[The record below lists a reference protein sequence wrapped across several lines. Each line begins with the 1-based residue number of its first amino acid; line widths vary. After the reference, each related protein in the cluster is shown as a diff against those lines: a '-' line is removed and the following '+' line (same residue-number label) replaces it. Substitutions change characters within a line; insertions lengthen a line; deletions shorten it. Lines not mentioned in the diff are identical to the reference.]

1 MAQRPDELDE
11 TTRISTTETDAIAVG
26 NSAAAAIAATGV
38 QGGEIRIEKRS
49 HESETVTLTG
59 VEKDADTN
67 AEGTPSDE
75 ITPETEQIR
84 EQIEETRSNL
94 GDTINAIQE
103 KLSFSNISEQ
113 VKDEVS
119 EHITSALN
127 TAKDSVYDAT
137 LGKVGTQVGTI
148 MSYVN
153 KGMDEFGKT
162 TVGRS
167 AYQQPLA
174 LSLIG
179 LGVGMIL
186 VNGLS
191 KKDKTR
197 KNYRYEY
204 TGDEGRNFGGEEGR
218 NDYERRSI
226 SSSSSSSER
235 STFDRARSSVGD
247 YAGQAYEG
255 AGSAVGAVGDYAG
268 KAGGAVSDY
277 TGKAVGAVGDYAGKV
292 SETVGDYAGKVSET
306 VSDYAGS
313 AYEQV
318 GNLGSKA
325 KDYAGSA
332 QDKYE
337 HYMDENP
344 LAVGAVVVAIGAA
357 VGMAFPSTKA
367 ENRLMGD
374 ARENLMNKAQETA
387 REAIGK
393 VQEAA
398 GNVTETVKQV
408 AGEVSQSAKEGAGD
422 ITQKVKEGAET
433 VAQNVKDE
441 AKNQGLTDAK

>member
-1 MAQRPDELDE
+1 MAQRPDELDK
-11 TTRISTTETDAIAVG
+11 TGISTTETDAIAVG
-26 NSAAAAIAATGV
+26 NSAAAIDATGA
-38 QGGEIRIEKRS
+38 QGGEIRVEKRS
-49 HESETVTLTG
+49 NESETVTLTG
-59 VEKDADTN
+59 IERDADADTN

-75 ITPETEQIR
+75 ITAETEQIR
-84 EQIEETRSNL
+84 EQIVETRSNL

-137 LGKVGTQVGTI
+137 LGKVGTI

-153 KGMDEFGKT
+153 KGMDEFGKSK
-162 TVGRS
+162 VGRS

-186 VNGLS
+186 VNGFS
-191 KKDKTR
+191 KKDKSR
-197 KNYRYEY
+197 KNYRYDY
-204 TGDEGRNFGGEEGR
+204 KSDEGF
-218 NDYERRSI
+218 NDYERRGIS

-268 KAGGAVSDY
+268 KAGSAVSDY
-277 TGKAVGAVGDYAGKV
+277 TGKAVDAVGDYAGKV
-292 SETVGDYAGKVSET
+292 SDT

-318 GNLGSKA
+318 GNLGAKA

-332 QDKYE
+332 QDQYE

-344 LAVGAVVVAIGAA
+344 LAVGAVAIALGAA
-357 VGMAFPSTKA
+357 VGMAFPSTKY
-367 ENRLMGD
+367 ENQLMGET
-374 ARENLMNKAQETA
+374 RENLMNKAQETA

-408 AGEVSQSAKEGAGD
+408 AGEVSQSVKEGAGD
-422 ITQKVKEGAET
+422 ITQKVKDGAGM
-433 VAQNVKDE
+433 VSQSVKDE
-441 AKNQGLTDAK
+441 GRNQGLTDTK